1 MGGVIIGRE
10 FKSSIM
16 LFFTSIIWGL
26 AFVAQT
32 QGMEFIGPF
41 TFTAVR
47 SFVAIIFLYLTY
59 LFFNKTSKS
68 YREQKFDMKRTI
80 RGGVLCGLVFTFGIN
95 FQQIGLVY
103 TTAGKASF
111 LTALYIVFIP
121 IIGLFYGKK
130 INKKLQLCIVLA
142 MIGTYLMSVKGSLSM
157 NIGDLITIFGSI
169 VFAIHILMLSE
180 FSKDT
185 NAVLVSLIQFA
196 VCGFFSLIAALIF
209 EGIEIDAILKSYLA
223 ILYVGILSSGV
234 GFTIQLMALKELDP
248 VVASMI
254 SSLESVFGAVFGW
267 LILSQ
272 SMSEREIIGGIIIFV
287 ATLIAQLPIEVYLQK
302 KLEGR

>member
-1 MGGVIIGRE
+1 MGKE
-10 FKSSIM
+10 LKASIM
-16 LFFTSIIWGL
+16 LFITSIIWGL
-26 AFVAQT
+26 AFVAQA
-32 QGMEFIGPF
+32 QGMEHIGPF
-41 TFTAVR
+41 TFTASR
-47 SFVAIIFLYLTY
+47 SLVAIIFLYLTY
-59 LFFNKTSKS
+59 VFFNKTSKS

-130 INKKLQLCIVLA
+130 INRKLQLCIVFA

-209 EGIEIDAILKSYLA
+209 EGIEIDAILKSYLP

-287 ATLIAQLPIEVYLQK
+287 ATLIAQLPIEVFLQK

>member
-1 MGGVIIGRE
+1 MGKE
-10 FKSSIM
+10 LKASIM
-16 LFFTSIIWGL
+16 LFITSIIWGL
-26 AFVAQT
+26 AFVAQA
-32 QGMEFIGPF
+32 QGMEHIGPF
-41 TFTAVR
+41 TFTAAR
-47 SFVAIIFLYLTY
+47 SLVAIIFLYLTY
-59 LFFNKTSKS
+59 VFFNKTSKS

-130 INKKLQLCIVLA
+130 INKKLQLCIVFA

-209 EGIEIDAILKSYLA
+209 EGIEMSAILKSYLA

-287 ATLIAQLPIEVYLQK
+287 ATLIAQLPIEVFLQK

>member
-1 MGGVIIGRE
+1 MGKE
-10 FKSSIM
+10 LKASIM
-16 LFFTSIIWGL
+16 LFITSIIWGL
-26 AFVAQT
+26 AFVAQA
-32 QGMEFIGPF
+32 QGMEHIGPF
-41 TFTAVR
+41 TFTASR
-47 SFVAIIFLYLTY
+47 SLVAIIFLYLTY
-59 LFFNKTSKS
+59 VFFNKTSKS

-121 IIGLFYGKK
+121 IIGHFYGKK
-130 INKKLQLCIVLA
+130 INKKLQLCIVFA

-302 KLEGR
+302 KLGGR

>member
-1 MGGVIIGRE
+1 MGKE
-10 FKSSIM
+10 LKASIM
-16 LFFTSIIWGL
+16 LFITSIIWGL
-26 AFVAQT
+26 AFVAQA
-32 QGMEFIGPF
+32 QGMEHIGPF
-41 TFTAVR
+41 TFTASR
-47 SFVAIIFLYLTY
+47 SLVAIIFLYLTY
-59 LFFNKTSKS
+59 VFFNKTSKS

-130 INKKLQLCIVLA
+130 INRKLQLCIVLA

-287 ATLIAQLPIEVYLQK
+287 ATLIAQLPIE
-302 KLEGR
+302 GR

>member
-1 MGGVIIGRE
+1 MGKE
-10 FKSSIM
+10 LKASIM
-16 LFFTSIIWGL
+16 LFITSIIWGL
-26 AFVAQT
+26 AFVAQA
-32 QGMEFIGPF
+32 QGMEHIGPF
-41 TFTAVR
+41 TFTAAR
-47 SFVAIIFLYLTY
+47 SLVAIIFLYLTY
-59 LFFNKTSKS
+59 VFFNKTSKS
-68 YREQKFDMKRTI
+68 YREQKFDMKRTV

-130 INKKLQLCIVLA
+130 INRKLQLCIVLA

-209 EGIEIDAILKSYLA
+209 EGIDMSAILKSYLA

-272 SMSEREIIGGIIIFV
+272 SMSEREIIGGIIIFL